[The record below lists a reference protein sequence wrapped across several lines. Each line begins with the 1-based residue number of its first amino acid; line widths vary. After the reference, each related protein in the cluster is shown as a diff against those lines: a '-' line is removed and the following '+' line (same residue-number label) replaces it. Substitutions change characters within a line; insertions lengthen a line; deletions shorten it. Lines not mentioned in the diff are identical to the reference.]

1 MRESFVE
8 RKTKET
14 DIKLRLNLDGNGIYK
29 VNTGIGFLNHLLE
42 SFSKHSFF
50 DLEIEAKGD
59 IDVSFHHTVEDC
71 GIVLGQAFLKALK
84 DKKGIKRF
92 GHFIMPMDEA
102 LVMCAVD
109 ISGRPLFYYDDKN
122 LRGKITDFDFELV
135 WEFIKGFALE
145 SRSTIHLKVLEGKIL
160 HHVAECSI
168 KCLAKALKEA
178 VSIESEDIPSTKGSI

>member
-14 DIKLRLNLDGNGIYK
+14 DIKLRLNLDGKGIYK
-29 VNTGIGFLNHLLE
+29 VSTGIGFLNHLLE

-135 WEFIKGFALE
+135 WEFIKGFVLE
-145 SRSTIHLKVLEGKIL
+145 SRSTVHLKVLEGKIL

-178 VSIESEDIPSTKGSI
+178 VKIENEDIPSTKGSI

>member
-14 DIKLRLNLDGNGIYK
+14 DIKLRLNLDGKGIYK
-29 VNTGIGFLNHLLE
+29 VSTGIGFLNHLLE

-135 WEFIKGFALE
+135 WEFIKGFVLE
-145 SRSTIHLKVLEGKIL
+145 SRSTVHLKVLEGKIL

-168 KCLAKALKEA
+168 KCLARALKEA
-178 VSIESEDIPSTKGSI
+178 VKIENEDIPSTKGSI